1 MQDETF
7 RLTPV
12 DVRRYDFGSA
22 LRGYDKARVEQFRA
36 QVAEVLEQQARQ
48 LQELEERARG
58 FHEQL
63 RAFRERDKALNDAL
77 VTAQQLRAEMRD
89 QAEREAQ
96 LLLRE
101 ARAEADRLLDAARA
115 ELRSR
120 QGEVDALVRLRRS
133 YVAQMRA
140 VAQRQLLELEAAEAA
155 GPDALGSL
163 VEREPVAARTSGGTP
178 RPVAGPEGEAPAP
191 AEPGGPAW
199 LDHSLED

>member
-7 RLTPV
+7 RLTPL

-22 LRGYDKARVEQFRA
+22 LRGYDKARVDRFRA
-36 QVAEVLEQQARQ
+36 QVAEALEQQARQ
-48 LQELEERARG
+48 VQELEEKARG

-63 RAFRERDKALNDAL
+63 RGYRERDKALNEAL

-115 ELRSR
+115 ELRGR
-120 QGEVDALVRLRRS
+120 QGEVDALVRMRRA

-140 VAQRQLLELEAAEAA
+140 LMQRQLLELDAAEAA

-163 VEREPVAARTSGGTP
+163 VEREPVAPAVGDM
-178 RPVAGPEGEAPAP
+178 AAPASSP
-191 AEPGGPAW
+191 ADDGPSSAALGGPAW